1 MCVWIVCNITP
12 FDNASGNVTDGSKK
26 SASASGRRPK
36 PLIYMNEKDWAKKDW
51 GLNPPVFPLAG
62 LMLLIR
68 SHPVRP
74 AERPPGCDR
83 HVYAWMRGCVDA
95 WMCVCVCVC
104 VRAPVHLSVRVVVW
118 CAPECTRG
126 GLEGRLSVRVVVL
139 RAA

>member
-1 MCVWIVCNITP
+1 M
-12 FDNASGNVTDGSKK
+12 KK
-26 SASASGRRPK
+26 IG
-36 PLIYMNEKDWAKKDW
+36 KKD
-51 GLNPPVFPLAG
+51 GLNPIFPLAG

-74 AERPPGCDR
+74 PCVR
-83 HVYAWMRGCVDA
+83 VDA
-95 WMCVCVCVC
+95 WMCVCVC
-104 VRAPVHLSVRVVVW
+104 VRAPVHLSVRVVVS